1 MINVTAKNINLAKF
15 PRLRESKTQI
25 GFDEL

>member
-1 MINVTAKNINLAKF
+1 MIDVTAKNINLAKF
-15 PRLRESKTQI
+15 PRLQESKIQI